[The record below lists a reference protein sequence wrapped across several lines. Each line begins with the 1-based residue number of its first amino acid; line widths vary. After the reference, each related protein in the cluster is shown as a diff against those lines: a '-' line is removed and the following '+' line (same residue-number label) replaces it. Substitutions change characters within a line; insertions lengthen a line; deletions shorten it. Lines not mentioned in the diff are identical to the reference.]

1 MFGVSPAYFIS
12 RCGDRFT
19 PRNVIEGLADLKALG
34 FDGFQLEIYHADT
47 IQVWTGGG
55 FGEIFAAADTA
66 GMTISQFVGHALLNA
81 FSDEAALLSPWG
93 IAETA
98 AIAALL
104 PPERCPVFTL
114 PIPAFTSAVGLTRTL
129 AGWTRI
135 EQRFVE
141 KLGAMAGTI
150 ERRGLQVALE
160 VLPGSLVGGI
170 HGFLTLAERL
180 QRDGVANLGFNLDTG
195 HAWASREPL
204 ALAIARLGYRIVGTH
219 LCDNWAA
226 ENLSLAP
233 GSAGIDWPAVLS
245 TLRAT
250 RYPGSYD
257 IEIHCA
263 ADEATAEYAK
273 ALRFVSA
280 AMNHTPVEEAV

>member
-12 RCGDRFT
+12 RYGDRFT
-19 PRNVIEGLADLKALG
+19 PRDVINALTDLKLLG
-34 FDGFQLEIYHADT
+34 YDCFQLEVYHTDT
-47 IQVWTGGG
+47 IQLWTDGGL
-55 FGEIFAAADTA
+55 GEIIAAAHAA
-66 GMTISQFVGHALLNA
+66 GMTISQFVGHVLLNA
-81 FSDEAALLSPWG
+81 FSDEAALFSPWG

-114 PIPAFTSAVGLTRTL
+114 PIPAFNSAVGLTRGL
-129 AGWTRI
+129 ADWMRI
-135 EQRFVE
+135 EQRFIG
-141 KLGAMAGTI
+141 KLGTMAQVI
-150 ERRGLQVALE
+150 ERRGLRVALE

-170 HGFLTLAERL
+170 HGFLTLADRL
-180 QRDGVANLGFNLDTG
+180 QRNGIANPGFNLDTG

-204 ALAIARLGYRIVGTH
+204 PLAVARLGDRIVGTH
-219 LCDNWAA
+219 LCDNWAG
-226 ENLSLAP
+226 ENLSLTP

-245 TLRAT
+245 TLRTTGYA
-250 RYPGSYD
+250 GSYD

-263 ADEATAEYAK
+263 ADEAAAEYAK

-280 AMNHTPVEEAV
+280 AVNHTPVQEAV